1 MRQIDKTK
9 KTGILRKFFIKIS
22 RLLGYELIDQADLT
36 FVTTL
41 KDNPSEVG
49 KKSITLPLGEVK
61 ITRRVES
68 FDIIIKTC
76 TLVNLVTQNK
86 NRVFEAKK
94 SEYTFRTINSI
105 IQSIDEVNKKTSNV
119 NFKITVIDA
128 GSSDKDLQVIKELLI
143 KSSYAYD
150 IIKLDLNVYSSR
162 IKLIKKNNSQI
173 EKNMMSTM
181 ASIIRSFEI
190 SKKAKDLVYFVEDDY
205 IHSKNSILEMI
216 SVYEKFSS
224 ILSDELFLVPVDY
237 PYLYQKKISSNIL
250 IGYKY
255 HWRSVKESLLTFLT
269 SKQMINRHFNDLIKM
284 GEIEHNP
291 YEKILHD
298 IYDKENCFSPIP
310 SLALHCANI
319 NSVYGLSPNIDF
331 KKMWEDSKI

>member
-1 MRQIDKTK
+1 MRQINRTK

-105 IQSIDEVNKKTSNV
+105 IQSIDEANNKTSNV

-162 IKLIKKNNSQI
+162 IKLIKK
-173 EKNMMSTM
+173 T
-181 ASIIRSFEI
+181 
-190 SKKAKDLVYFVEDDY
+190 
-205 IHSKNSILEMI
+205 IL
-216 SVYEKFSS
+216 K
-224 ILSDELFLVPVDY
+224 L
-237 PYLYQKKISSNIL
+237 KKI
-250 IGYKY
+250 
-255 HWRSVKESLLTFLT
+255 
-269 SKQMINRHFNDLIKM
+269 
-284 GEIEHNP
+284 
-291 YEKILHD
+291 
-298 IYDKENCFSPIP
+298 
-310 SLALHCANI
+310 
-319 NSVYGLSPNIDF
+319 
-331 KKMWEDSKI
+331 